1 MRIRGRTLAIRL
13 LPMIVVAL
21 LSSAQ
26 GVIIPQILASFELS
40 LSYGGLLVA
49 INGSASV
56 LTMLVTGLLVERFG
70 PMRVL
75 VASVAVIAAFAL
87 ATSLAPS
94 YALVVLFLGCLAVA
108 ASSTSAA
115 TNALM
120 ASTGSRRAYYLG
132 MMHATYS
139 MMSIGAPII
148 AAFVVANVRWQAYY
162 VLLLL
167 LALGVGAV
175 LWRFEHGALR
185 QSLKSRQQAPPMSQL
200 ILGWRRAAPIYLIC
214 LGVFF
219 MAGTQASLATW
230 GYSYMASVY
239 QTPHTVAATATSL
252 LWVGVLA
259 GRVSAIPLSGKFSER
274 TLLITGAALCLLA
287 LGADWLV
294 GVPWVA
300 MAALVFAGYGV
311 SGAFQLGTSWGAGMI
326 PQSIGIASS
335 LVMASASLGGLILPS
350 LTAVVADH
358 FGFQAFRW
366 LMLAGY
372 LVSASA
378 FWLTPKEAAN
388 PLVMDAVQQDAA
400 QQ

>member
-1 MRIRGRTLAIRL
+1 
-13 LPMIVVAL
+13 
-21 LSSAQ
+21 
-26 GVIIPQILASFELS
+26 
-40 LSYGGLLVA
+40 
-49 INGSASV
+49 
-56 LTMLVTGLLVERFG
+56 
-70 PMRVL
+70 
-75 VASVAVIAAFAL
+75 
-87 ATSLAPS
+87 
-94 YALVVLFLGCLAVA
+94 
-108 ASSTSAA
+108 
-115 TNALM
+115 
-120 ASTGSRRAYYLG
+120 
-132 MMHATYS
+132 
-139 MMSIGAPII
+139 
-148 AAFVVANVRWQAYY
+148 
-162 VLLLL
+162 
-167 LALGVGAV
+167 
-175 LWRFEHGALR
+175 
-185 QSLKSRQQAPPMSQL
+185 
-200 ILGWRRAAPIYLIC
+200 
-214 LGVFF
+214 